1 MNDILNSE
9 DFADFCENYN
19 CDEDCPLF
27 LYKSSNGTG
36 YSCSSRFYKIKFEAE
51 KAKVEKLKKCVEHY
65 ASLEHNS
72 EAITIDYDGPSFFF
86 DSDDISTEIWHGKDH
101 NGVERI
107 HKGRYYGKIA
117 RQTLKEI
124 GE

>member
-1 MNDILNSE
+1 MNAILNSE

-36 YSCSSRFYKIKFEAE
+36 YSCSSRFYKNKFEAE
-51 KAKVEKLKKCVEHY
+51 KAKAEKLKKALTLAVKSAEFFSGHADCRKEGVLFKCHC
-65 ASLEHNS
+65 
-72 EAITIDYDGPSFFF
+72 SFCKE
-86 DSDDISTEIWHGKDH
+86 SDVKIKDLR
-101 NGVERI
+101 E
-107 HKGRYYGKIA
+107 A

-124 GE
+124 EV